1 MFFNTKKLKE
11 KIYSLEN
18 QICEL
23 EIKNAQLEEDK
34 KILQTIAY
42 DKEKSDIL
50 GQAMCSMSDAENV
63 HLLKGLS
70 TIQKNLIKVTA
81 DTEVV
86 SNRTEAISK
95 RAASNAVRI
104 ASMNDSIV
112 SLKKLSSSSQ
122 NTIQTLDQS
131 VSEID
136 HIVSM
141 VRDIADQTNLLA
153 LNAAIEA
160 ARAGE
165 YGRGFA
171 VVADEVRQLAD
182 KTQKALNE
190 MSISISTIQEK
201 TLHITDSASIID
213 EHISILSNTSQN
225 LEETIQ
231 INHSDATE
239 IHRHI
244 IDLQNNIF
252 VPLAKLDH
260 IIWKTNTYLSAIR
273 QKEVFS
279 FVNHHNCR
287 LGKWYESGLG
297 KERFSK
303 TNSYQK
309 LLVPH
314 SKVHD
319 ATKAIFEIIQ
329 NSTIDYKSLSETLIE
344 MESASDQVFEYLDNM
359 LIDK

>member
-1 MFFNTKKLKE
+1 MFNTRKLKE
-11 KIYSLEN
+11 RILVLEN
-18 QICEL
+18 KILEL
-23 EIKNAQLEEDK
+23 EMKNMQLEDDK
-34 KILQTIAY
+34 KNLQIIVAE
-42 DKEKSDIL
+42 KEKSDLL
-50 GQAMCSMSDAENV
+50 GQSMCDMSDAENT
-63 HLLKGLS
+63 HLLKGLG
-70 TIQKNLIKVTA
+70 TIQRNLIKVTE

-95 RAASNAVRI
+95 RAANNAIRI
-104 ASMNDSIV
+104 ASMNDSIA
-112 SLKKLSSSSQ
+112 SLEKLSCSSR
-122 NTIQTLDQS
+122 NTIQTLDSS
-131 VSEID
+131 VVEID
-136 HIVSM
+136 NTIAM

-165 YGRGFA
+165 HGRGFA
-171 VVADEVRQLAD
+171 VVADEVRKLAD

-201 TLHITDSASIID
+201 TLHITDSASVID
-213 EHISILSNTSQN
+213 EHVSNLSNTSQN
-225 LEETIQ
+225 LKETIE
-231 INHSDATE
+231 INHSDAMD
-239 IHRHI
+239 IHKHI

-273 QKEVFS
+273 KKEVFS

-287 LGKWYESGLG
+287 LGKWYESGMG

-319 ATKAIFEIIQ
+319 ATKTIFEIVK
-329 NSTIDYKSLSETLIE
+329 SSEMDYKSLSSTLVE
-344 MESASDQVFEYLDNM
+344 MESASDKVFEYLDNM
-359 LIDK
+359 LVGK